1 MQRFRI
7 SYVYNVTMITQK
19 RFFQLLSINEH
30 HMKILPLIN
39 RSSRV
44 VTSVIAG
51 LSWYML
57 AAQPTQQLSF
67 FDQLSG
73 TEVREITLRTDLGS
87 LIDHRNTD
95 SAEQDAEFCIMTANG
110 KQVDRT
116 YQIKVSARGKYRR
129 RICDF
134 PPIKLDFSKSDL
146 RQQGLADYDD
156 FKLVT
161 HCKEDKS
168 AGNDNLLREYLI
180 YRLYQQLTNYSYRVQ
195 LVRIQYI
202 DTKGLVSPLR
212 RYGFIIEDTAELAD
226 RLGASVC
233 DTCLNPNPARL
244 DMQAEN
250 MHALF
255 QYFISNTDFSLP
267 MLRNLKLL
275 SVPGSALVPV
285 AFDFDFSGMVNAGYA
300 IPNLQMGQ
308 LSLQHRIFLGL
319 PASNEIVET
328 NLALFRQKRE
338 ALLSTIDRCKLLNR
352 EARDEMMLFIEQ
364 FYTHIDQLSKD
375 PEPSWYH
382 RLRKQAPD
390 VVPSGGSPEHYLISK

>member
-1 MQRFRI
+1 
-7 SYVYNVTMITQK
+7 
-19 RFFQLLSINEH
+19 LLSTIKN
-30 HMKILPLIN
+30 HMRNLPLIHKN
-39 RSSRV
+39 PGIIV
-44 VTSVIAG
+44 YLFAG
-51 LSWYML
+51 FSWYVL
-57 AAQPTQQLSF
+57 AAQPTQQPSF
-67 FDQLSG
+67 FDQLGG
-73 TEVREITLRTDLGS
+73 TEVREISLRTDLAS

-95 SAEQDAEFCIMTANG
+95 SAEQDAEFCIMTDNG
-110 KQVDRT
+110 KQVDRS

-134 PPIKLDFSKSDL
+134 PPIKLDFSKADL
-146 RQQGLADYDD
+146 RKQGLSDFDD

-180 YRLYQQLTNYSYRVQ
+180 YQLYRQLTNYSYRIQ

-202 DTKGLVSPLR
+202 DTKGQVSPLR

-226 RLGASVC
+226 RLGATVC
-233 DTCLNPNPARL
+233 DTCLNPHPSRV

-275 SVPGSALVPV
+275 AVTDSTLIPV

-319 PASNEIVET
+319 PASNEVIEA
-328 NLALFRQKRE
+328 NLAVFRQKRE
-338 ALLSTIDRCKLLNR
+338 ALLSTIDQCKLLDR
-352 EARDEMMLFIEQ
+352 EARDEMILFLEQ
-364 FYTHIDQLSKD
+364 FYNHIDQLSQD

-382 RLRKQAPD
+382 RLRKQAPN

>member
-1 MQRFRI
+1 
-7 SYVYNVTMITQK
+7 
-19 RFFQLLSINEH
+19 
-30 HMKILPLIN
+30 MKNLPLIHKF
-39 RSSRV
+39 SG
-44 VTSVIAG
+44 IAIYLFAG
-51 LSWYML
+51 FSWYVL
-57 AAQPTQQLSF
+57 AAQPVQQPSF
-67 FDQLSG
+67 FDQLGG
-73 TEVREITLRTDLGS
+73 TEVREISLRTDLAS

-95 SAEQDAEFCIMTANG
+95 SAEQDAEFCIMTDNG
-110 KQVDRT
+110 KQVGRS

-146 RQQGLADYDD
+146 RQQGLSDYDD

-180 YRLYQQLTNYSYRVQ
+180 YQMYRQLTNYSYRIQ

-202 DTKGLVSPLR
+202 DTKGQISPLR

-226 RLGASVC
+226 RLGATVC
-233 DTCLNPNPARL
+233 DTCLNPHPSRV

-267 MLRNLKLL
+267 MLRNLKLMAMPDSTL
-275 SVPGSALVPV
+275 IPV

-319 PASNEIVET
+319 PASNEVIEA
-328 NLALFRQKRE
+328 NLSLFRQKRE

-352 EARDEMMLFIEQ
+352 EARDEMTLFLEQ
-364 FYTHIDQLSKD
+364 FYNHIDQLAQN

-382 RLRKQAPD
+382 RLRRQAPN